1 MPIRFDASLAH
12 FEGDCTVEE
21 ALPLNDWLLA
31 EKGPAV
37 DLRRCTGLHT
47 ALLQLLLATRPALA
61 SGPEDPFLARW
72 VAPLLHGPK
81 G

>member
-1 MPIRFDASLAH
+1 MPIRFDASLAY

-31 EKGPAV
+31 EPSPSV
-37 DLRRCTGLHT
+37 DLTRCTGLHT
-47 ALLQLLLATRPALA
+47 ALFQLLLAARPALA
-61 SGPEDPFLARW
+61 AAPEDPFLARW
-72 VAPLLHGPK
+72 VAPPLRGPK